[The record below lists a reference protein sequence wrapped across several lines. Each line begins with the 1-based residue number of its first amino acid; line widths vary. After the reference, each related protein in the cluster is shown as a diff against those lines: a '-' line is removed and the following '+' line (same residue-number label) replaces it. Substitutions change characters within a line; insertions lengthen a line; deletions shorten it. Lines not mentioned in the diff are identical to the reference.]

1 MPNPENDEGVIQV
14 LLEQLAE
21 DRLPRTLRIKARV
34 DRGETLSEFDLEYL
48 DEILDEAEQA
58 HELAC
63 SHAELRPLVSK
74 LSDLYSE
81 ITRKA
86 LDNEQAPSPKRPTG
100 LADGKLEQGNP

>member
-1 MPNPENDEGVIQV
+1 MRDPEDDRAVIQV

-34 DRGETLSEFDLEYL
+34 DRGETLNEFDLEYL

-58 HELAC
+58 HDLAC

-81 ITRKA
+81 ITKKA
-86 LDNEQAPSPKRPTG
+86 LDNEQAPSPKHPPG
-100 LADGKLEQGNP
+100 LAAEKPE

>member
-1 MPNPENDEGVIQV
+1 MRDPEEDEGVIQV

-21 DRLPRTLRIKARV
+21 DRLPRTLRIKDRV
-34 DRGETLSEFDLEYL
+34 DRGETLNEFDLEYL

-63 SHAELRPLVSK
+63 SHAELQPLVSK

-81 ITRKA
+81 ITKKA
-86 LDNEQAPSPKRPTG
+86 LDNEQTPSPKRPPG
-100 LADGKLEQGNP
+100 MAAEKFESGKP

>member
-1 MPNPENDEGVIQV
+1 MHDPIEDDGVIQV

-34 DRGETLSEFDLEYL
+34 DRGETLNEFDLEYL

-58 HELAC
+58 HDLAC
-63 SHAELRPLVSK
+63 SHAGLRPLVSK

-81 ITRKA
+81 ITKKA
-86 LDNEQAPSPKRPTG
+86 LDNEQDPPPRRPPG
-100 LADGKLEQGNP
+100 IAAR